1 MNTFHPA
8 SGEATRPRTA
18 RRRRAVAALLGCT
31 TLLAGCASI
40 PTSPSWPMVSPEP
53 DSELPAQARIYDAKD
68 LEAVPYDDSPAYG
81 SLPPNGASVKENVP
95 NILKRGRLVVG
106 VAQSLYRLGYR
117 DPESSDLIGFEID
130 LAHEIAR
137 DIFGDPDKV
146 EFRYVESRHRED
158 ALRSGDVDLVLR
170 TMTVTRERQKALEF
184 SIPYLH
190 IEERLLTLKGSG
202 IESAA
207 DLNTKTVCASQD
219 FPPGAVA
226 AALEPRRIMQTRT
239 WTDCLM
245 AMQQGQVDA
254 IYSDDSILS
263 GLAAQDPDTELVG
276 PALDE
281 GYYAVAMAPAG
292 KVVTPSGMA
301 SEDEDGETVTWHS
314 EGLARQVNTTLE
326 RLRSSGQ
333 LDRLYREWL
342 EDYMGPARDLPAKYR
357 TPDETAALQKERDK
371 YNQQQIHVSS
381 NMDSDQHQAAKGG
394 EY

>member
-137 DIFGDPDKV
+137 DIFGDPELVD
-146 EFRYVESRHRED
+146 FRFVESANRAS
-158 ALRSGDVDLVLR
+158 ALGNHEVDIIIR
-170 TMTVTRERQKALEF
+170 TMTVTGSRQQEVAFSSPYLTTDSRLLVMSNSAITGVAQLPGRTVCVTDDSTALEKARIHAPQ
-184 SIPYLH
+184 SRI
-190 IEERLLTLKGSG
+190 LKTRSWADCLVALQQSQADAILSDDTILSG
-202 IESAA
+202 IAAQDPYTEIVGESLA
-207 DLNTKTVCASQD
+207 TESY
-219 FPPGAVA
+219 AVA
-226 AALEPRRIMQTRT
+226 AARSDEHLN
-239 WTDCLM
+239 TD
-245 AMQQGQVDA
+245 
-254 IYSDDSILS
+254 
-263 GLAAQDPDTELVG
+263 GLV
-276 PALDE
+276 
-281 GYYAVAMAPAG
+281 
-292 KVVTPSGMA
+292 
-301 SEDEDGETVTWHS
+301 
-314 EGLARQVNTTLE
+314 RQVNATIE
-326 RLRSSGQ
+326 RVRADGTWW
-333 LDRLYREWL
+333 RLYDRWFAVYL
-342 EDYMGPARDLPAKYR
+342 ATSGPPPLMYRPEDAPQPPAPEEEA
-357 TPDETAALQKERDK
+357 P
-371 YNQQQIHVSS
+371 
-381 NMDSDQHQAAKGG
+381 
-394 EY
+394 